1 MVSLANLHMRPEVL
15 ARYYVRS
22 HWHTGCVKKLSWK
35 TIESSVSPATAKYDS
50 DYVESKTCS
59 FGLDKCM
66 IPDMK
71 YRNFRQKRLK
81 SPILCVYLNRC
92 FWVDPYTPP

>member
-22 HWHTGCVKKLSWK
+22 HWHTGCVKKLSLK
-35 TIESSVSPATAKYDS
+35 TIESSVPPATAKYDS
-50 DYVESKTCS
+50 GYVESKTCS

-92 FWVDPYTPP
+92 FWIDPYTPP

>member
-1 MVSLANLHMRPEVL
+1 MVSLANLYMRPEVL

-22 HWHTGCVKKLSWK
+22 HWHTGCVKKHSWK
-35 TIESSVSPATAKYDS
+35 TIESSVPSPPATAKYDS

-71 YRNFRQKRLK
+71 YRNFKQKTAQIPYSLRILK
-81 SPILCVYLNRC
+81 SLFLG
-92 FWVDPYTPP
+92 